1 MRRSWWLIALWLA
14 SLGFALFGAA
24 SNSGMAWSVAYLLTG
39 MVIISLT
46 WSWLNLR
53 SVRISRV
60 TRSRRSQVGRIAEEQ
75 FEVTNSGWL
84 PKLWLEVRDHSD
96 LPQHD
101 ASRVLNSIGAR
112 RMRRW
117 IVRTYCQRRGRFQLG
132 PITLS
137 SSDPL
142 GLFPR
147 ERELAATSTMIVYPA
162 TVDLPGFQPPT
173 GMLPGGDAMRRR
185 THYVTTNVSSI
196 RDYVP
201 GDSFNRIHWRST
213 ARTGRMMVKEFELD
227 PTADV
232 WIVLDLDMG
241 AQAGDATNMPEED
254 VNAALLRQER
264 PRLQLPPSTVEYGVT
279 LAASLARHFLLEDL
293 SVGFI
298 AHSGHREMIQPDRG
312 DRQLTKILET
322 LAVVNATGRIPFA
335 RVLTSEMENLPRH
348 QTLVAITASND
359 PQWVAAMRDL
369 RRRGVYSMALLLA
382 ADTFGDAPS
391 HINTLADLLASG
403 IPTHLIRCGQ
413 DIAAALNQRIT
424 SLDGPVR

>member
-14 SLGFALFGAA
+14 SLAFALFGAA
-24 SNSGMAWSVAYLLTG
+24 SNSGVAWSVAYLLTG
-39 MVIISLT
+39 MVVISFV
-46 WSWLNLR
+46 WSWFNLR
-53 SVRISRV
+53 WVRVSRI

-117 IVRTYCQRRGRFQLG
+117 IVRTYCQRRGRFRLG

-162 TVDLPGFQPPT
+162 TIDLPGFQPPI
-173 GMLPGGDAMRRR
+173 GLLPGGDAMRRR

-232 WIVLDLDMG
+232 WIVLDLDLG
-241 AQAGDATNMPEED
+241 AQAGDATSMPEQD
-254 VNAALLRQER
+254 INAALLRQER

-312 DRQLTKILET
+312 ERQLSKILET

-369 RRRGVYSMALLLA
+369 RRRGVHSMALLLA

-391 HINTLADLLASG
+391 HLDTLADLLASG
-403 IPTHLIRCGQ
+403 IPTHVIRCGQ
-413 DIAAALNQRIT
+413 DIAAALNQRVT
-424 SLDGPVR
+424 SLDASVR

>member
-14 SLGFALFGAA
+14 SLTFALFGAA
-24 SNSGMAWSVAYLLTG
+24 SNSGVAWSVAYLLTG
-39 MVIISLT
+39 MVVISFV
-46 WSWLNLR
+46 WSWFNLR
-53 SVRISRV
+53 WVRVSRI

-117 IVRTYCQRRGRFQLG
+117 IVRTYCQRRGRFRLG

-162 TVDLPGFQPPT
+162 TIELPGFQPPI
-173 GMLPGGDAMRRR
+173 GLLPGGDAMRRR

-232 WIVLDLDMG
+232 WIVLDLDLG
-241 AQAGDATNMPEED
+241 AQAGDATIMPEQD
-254 VNAALLRQER
+254 INAALLRQER

-312 DRQLTKILET
+312 ERQLSKILET

-369 RRRGVYSMALLLA
+369 RRRGVHSMALLLA

-391 HINTLADLLASG
+391 HLDTLADLLASG
-403 IPTHLIRCGQ
+403 IPTHVIRCGQ
-413 DIAAALNQRIT
+413 DIAAALNQRVT
-424 SLDGPVR
+424 SLDASVR